1 MIQRLVPDARI
12 AIGHGQM
19 EGKKLEQTLLR
30 FMNGEFDILIATTII
45 ENGLDVPN
53 ANTMFIHNA
62 QNFGLSDL
70 HQMRGRVGRSN
81 KKAFCYF
88 ITPPYS
94 AMSSDAQK
102 RIKTIEQFSAIGS
115 GIQIAMKD
123 LEIRG
128 AGDLLGGEQSG
139 FINEMGFETYQKIL
153 QQAIE
158 ELKENEFKDL
168 YESESNDQFKSYVR
182 EVQIDTDLEIY
193 LPDNYINI
201 VKERLAL
208 YQELSQLKTPKE
220 LEEFEAQL
228 TDRFGSL
235 PREAKELM
243 ESVRLKW
250 VATELGMERLILK
263 KGSCLCYFLSDQ
275 QSDFFQ
281 GERFQYLLTQIQK
294 NAARMVLK
302 EKNIPAGPKLLLSIR
317 DIHEV
322 QQLTQ
327 LLKQLV
333 VPH

>member
-1 MIQRLVPDARI
+1 
-12 AIGHGQM
+12 
-19 EGKKLEQTLLR
+19 
-30 FMNGEFDILIATTII
+30 MNGEFDILIATTII

-158 ELKENEFKDL
+158 ELKENEFKNL

-243 ESVRLKW
+243 ESIRLKW

-294 NAARMVLK
+294 NAARIVLK
-302 EKNIPAGPKLLLSIR
+302 EKNTPAGPKLLLSIR

>member
-1 MIQRLVPDARI
+1 
-12 AIGHGQM
+12 
-19 EGKKLEQTLLR
+19 
-30 FMNGEFDILIATTII
+30 MNGEFDILIATTII

-158 ELKENEFKDL
+158 ELKENEFKNL

-201 VKERLAL
+201 IKERLAL

-294 NAARMVLK
+294 NAAGMVLK
-302 EKNIPAGPKLLLSIR
+302 EKNTPAGPKLLLSIR